1 MDTDSFILSIQT
13 DDFFDD
19 KKDDLKEW
27 LDTSGYDKNMILP
40 DVFKQNAS
48 VNKKVIGKRKD
59 EIGKGYMTEFVVL
72 SPKVYAY
79 QQINI
84 DNTLSEENY

>member
-1 MDTDSFILSIQT
+1 M
-13 DDFFDD
+13 
-19 KKDDLKEW
+19 KEW

-48 VNKKVIGKRKD
+48 VNKKVIGKIKD
-59 EIGKGYMTEFVVL
+59 EIDKGYMTEFVAL
-72 SPKVYAY
+72 SPEVYAY

-84 DNTLSEENY
+84 DNKLSEESY